1 MNPTWWEVPFGEA
14 NRAAILVGTLFPVL
28 YHPEKLA
35 ALVWFSLVTWLMLRT
50 RNIWDCVAAHAI
62 TNLML
67 GIYVVAAHDWRL
79 W

>member
-1 MNPTWWEVPFGEA
+1 
-14 NRAAILVGTLFPVL
+14 
-28 YHPEKLA
+28 
-35 ALVWFSLVTWLMLRT
+35 MLRT